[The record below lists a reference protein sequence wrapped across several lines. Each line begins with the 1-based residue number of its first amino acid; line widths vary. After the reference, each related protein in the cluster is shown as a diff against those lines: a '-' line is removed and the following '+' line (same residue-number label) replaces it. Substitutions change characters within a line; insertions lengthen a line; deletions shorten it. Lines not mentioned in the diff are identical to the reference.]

1 MYKEHGL
8 FVVTS
13 GQDKGKSYIERQG
26 ENMKAELTVL
36 NAKKEKFFAQYKT
49 ERSEAQEYEIIKQ
62 NVDTL
67 LNEKPVRK
75 LQKER

>member
-13 GQDKGKSYIERQG
+13 GQDKGKSYIEHQG

-36 NAKKEKFFAQYKT
+36 NAKKEKLFAQYKT
-49 ERSEAQEYEIIKQ
+49 
-62 NVDTL
+62 
-67 LNEKPVRK
+67 
-75 LQKER
+75 

>member
-1 MYKEHGL
+1 
-8 FVVTS
+8 
-13 GQDKGKSYIERQG
+13 
-26 ENMKAELTVL
+26 MKAELTVL